1 MLVLIGPGSVLRF
14 IYRLVIYL
22 LSSSKLKEVRG
33 LLWNYRW
40 VGVQSQYI
48 DWKLLELYM
57 KYPKLY
63 DSKFTFVL
71 IRAGKATYSRSSKY
85 RRFCHI
91 FSGPARVHA
100 YKKETRTDCTLVSI
114 DVLKKFAY
122 DSYKLICQ
130 KTRSPL
136 LLSSLMIPWA
146 RPPPTLFP
154 GHSPDFHPSNTTEPG
169 PCLMLLSRFSPRLW
183 TFHRQAGSVV
193 EEITVKLVLTGAKI
207 VAMNSWDYAAQP
219 SAWILAKRPTRAIA
233 VHHSGGGTE
242 PESHSPAETVSSYE
256 SSVIL
261 TVTHDL
267 TMIYD
272 QGL

>member
-1 MLVLIGPGSVLRF
+1 
-14 IYRLVIYL
+14 
-22 LSSSKLKEVRG
+22 
-33 LLWNYRW
+33 LWNYRW
-40 VGVQSQYI
+40 VGVPSQYT

-57 KYPKLY
+57 MYPVLY
-63 DSKFTFVL
+63 DSKFTFVP
-71 IRAGKATYSRSSKY
+71 IRAGKATYNRYNKY
-85 RRFCHI
+85 RRFCLS
-91 FSGPARVHA
+91 FRWSCACTPVL
-100 YKKETRTDCTLVSI
+100 KKFGTDCTLVSI

-122 DSYKLICQ
+122 DSYKLMCQ
-130 KTRSPL
+130 KTHSPL
-136 LLSSLMIPWA
+136 LLSSLTIPWA

-207 VAMNSWDYAAQP
+207 VAMNSWDYVAQP
-219 SAWILAKRPTRAIA
+219 SAWILAKRPTRDIA
-233 VHHSGGGTE
+233 VHHSGGRTE